1 MIMDVLSVVL
11 IVVGL
16 VVLILSLLNAFSKAS
31 KVAGIIG
38 VAVLIFGILGGVGVI
53 DYSAFSG
60 KQTSTFT
67 GTTFQQQQQTA
78 PSCSANAITSNGKS
92 QADVLYR
99 NVENSSLSYIAAA
112 VSANAGGSIIDS
124 STTNA
129 GVSASYVSL
138 SNIPN
143 CGAGDLI
150 ATVTTGTG
158 VQSSR
163 KVRDVEKNSEV
174 SGYSFADKSVHKYEI
189 LGASGDVVNI
199 QSYDNTLTANS
210 NGVLGQLNTSG
221 GTLSPTYAVSGTGT
235 ADGTAYFA
243 NTSVGS
249 KGSINFYADLKVNGT
264 ATGFGAYGEPDS
276 VVISY
281 DSGTASRFSPN
292 SLSLQSDTSGWS
304 LNKLPNCPQ
313 DITNNRNAEACWSAP
328 AMKAGVQY
336 RVKGTLTADNGDPI
350 VGDTFPSVY
359 VDDRVFFRDTDGI
372 TKYQS
377 FSSSGTNQGVGGTI
391 LNFPMS

>member
-1 MIMDVLSVVL
+1 MDVLSIIL
-11 IVVGL
+11 LVVGL
-16 VVLILSLLNAFSKAS
+16 VVLILGIL
-31 KVAGIIG
+31 KVTKNSQVVGIIG
-38 VAVLIFGILGGVGVI
+38 VVLLIFGILGGVGVI
-53 DYSAFSG
+53 DYSSFSQG
-60 KQTSTFT
+60 QAQGFAGSN
-67 GTTFQQQQQTA
+67 FQQQQPISSA
-78 PSCSANAITSNGKS
+78 CSANAITSNGKS

-112 VSANAGGSIIDS
+112 VSANSGGSIIDS

-150 ATVTTGTG
+150 ATVTTGVG

-174 SGYSFADKSVHKYEI
+174 SGYSFADKAVHKYEI
-189 LGASGDVVNI
+189 LGSSGDVVNLL
-199 QSYDNTLTANS
+199 SYDNTLTANS
-210 NGVLGQLNTSG
+210 NGVIGQLNSSI
-221 GTLSPTYAVSGTGT
+221 GTLSPTAAISGTGT

-276 VVISY
+276 VIIAY

-304 LNKLPNCPQ
+304 LNKLSSCPQ
-313 DITNNRNAEACWSAP
+313 DITNNRNAESCWSAP

-359 VDDRVFFRDTDGI
+359 VDDKVFFRDTDGNI
-372 TKYQS
+372 KYQS

-391 LNFPMS
+391 LNFIMS